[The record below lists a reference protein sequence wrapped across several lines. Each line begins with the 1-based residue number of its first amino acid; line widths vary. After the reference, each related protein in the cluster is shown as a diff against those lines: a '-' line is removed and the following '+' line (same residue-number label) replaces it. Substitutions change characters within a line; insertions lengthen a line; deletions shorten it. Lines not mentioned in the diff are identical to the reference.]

1 MPKLPRIVRVI
12 DTTTGVC
19 LAERAP
25 VATSLWAR
33 AKGLLGR
40 SELPAGEGLVL
51 WPCTGVH
58 CLGMRFP
65 IDVLHVSKS
74 GEVLRILANMRPYR
88 IGPIVL
94 RSHFAVELPAGTA
107 ARCGVAVGHRIA
119 LEPVER

>member
-51 WPCTGVH
+51 WPCTSVH

-74 GEVLRILANMRPYR
+74 GSTAYFGQHAPVPH
-88 IGPIVL
+88 
-94 RSHFAVELPAGTA
+94 RSHRVALPF
-107 ARCGVAVGHRIA
+107 RR
-119 LEPVER
+119 